1 MAAIGKIRSWGPG
14 LVVILGLG
22 LVGFIA
28 QDGFSTCKG
37 QAQVDSSTAG
47 VIDGEKIEIQEFQ
60 SLVGEYQE
68 FAKLQGQDN
77 LNEDQLNS
85 LRDYVWNECVN
96 NKLVE
101 EQAAK
106 LGLTVTDEEVVNVLK
121 EGTHPAISE
130 TPLLSQFV
138 NPQTRAFDANQVAAY
153 REYLKQQSQSN
164 AQAAEQAVL
173 FERCWPV
180 AERILAQK
188 ILEMK
193 YQTLLAGCVM
203 SNPVSAKAAFD
214 NQNIE
219 SEVIMASMPYTSIND
234 NEIEV
239 TDADLKAKYDE
250 MKEQFKTRADLAEIK
265 YVVCQVTASKKD
277 RDALMEVMQKASKA
291 LKSDSASVSDV
302 VREAQSQVA
311 YLGLPLSKN
320 ALPSDLADSIS
331 KMGAGQVTAPFES
344 RDNTFNVVKLF
355 SKENVAD
362 SIEFR
367 MISLMGMQSA
377 KATADSI
384 MKSISAG
391 VAFDSIAKKYN
402 QRGEKTWMTSNEYES
417 APTLTADNKAIYTAL
432 LKAPV
437 NEVKDLEL
445 SQGHIILQITQRKGN
460 VEKFNVAIVKRAIDF
475 SNETYNETYNKFSQ
489 FVSES
494 QDIEGLQAKCADY
507 GYVVMDGQVTNADH
521 TIANIRSSHDA
532 IKWLFTEA
540 EEGHISKVFDRCG
553 DNDRLMVVGLSKLT
567 PKGYAAQSTVEATLK
582 QEVLRDKKFAKLSEK
597 LAGVK
602 SVAEAQTKGARL
614 DSISHITF
622 RAPVYVPSIVMPE
635 PALSGAVAGTEK
647 GAFSK
652 HVVKGQ
658 AGAYVFQVINRTQR
672 EGVTFNEK
680 VSEAAL
686 RQSALQQTVGM
697 AMQELRDKVEIKDNR
712 YIFF

>member
-567 PKGYAAQSTVEATLK
+567 PKGYLAQSTVEATLK
-582 QEVLRDKKFAKLSEK
+582 KEVLLDKKFAKLSEQ

-602 SVAEAQTKGARL
+602 SVAEAQAKGARL

>member
-532 IKWLFTEA
+532 IKLLFTEA

-602 SVAEAQTKGARL
+602 SVAEAQAKGARL

>member
-602 SVAEAQTKGARL
+602 SVAEAQAKGARL

>member
-68 FAKLQGQDN
+68 LAKLQGQDN

-153 REYLKQQSQSN
+153 REYLKQQSQTN

-219 SEVIMASMPYTSIND
+219 SEVIMASMPYASIND

-265 YVVCQVTASKKD
+265 YVVCQVAASKKD

-344 RDNTFNVVKLF
+344 RDNTLNVVKLF

-567 PKGYAAQSTVEATLK
+567 PKGYAAQSTVETTLK
-582 QEVLRDKKFAKLSEK
+582 KEVLRDKKFAKLSEQ

-602 SVAEAQTKGARL
+602 SVAEAQAKGAHL

-622 RAPVYVPSIVMPE
+622 RAPVSVPSIVIPE

-697 AMQELRDKVEIKDNR
+697 AMQELRDMVEIKDNR

>member
-494 QDIEGLQAKCADY
+494 QNIEGLQAKCADY

-582 QEVLRDKKFAKLSEK
+582 QEVLRDKKFAKLSEQ

-602 SVAEAQTKGARL
+602 SVAEAQAKGARL

>member
-602 SVAEAQTKGARL
+602 SVAEAQAKGARL

-622 RAPVYVPSIVMPE
+622 RAPVYVPSIVIPE

>member
-367 MISLMGMQSA
+367 MISLMGMQTA

-460 VEKFNVAIVKRAIDF
+460 VEKFNVAIVKRA
-475 SNETYNETYNKFSQ
+475 T
-489 FVSES
+489 
-494 QDIEGLQAKCADY
+494 
-507 GYVVMDGQVTNADH
+507 
-521 TIANIRSSHDA
+521 NIRSSHDA

-602 SVAEAQTKGARL
+602 SVAEAQAKGARL

>member
-68 FAKLQGQDN
+68 LAKLQGQDN

-153 REYLKQQSQSN
+153 REYLKQQSQTN

-219 SEVIMASMPYTSIND
+219 SEVIMASMPYASIND

-367 MISLMGMQSA
+367 MISLMGMQTA

-602 SVAEAQTKGARL
+602 SVAEAQAKGARL

-622 RAPVYVPSIVMPE
+622 RAPVYVPSIVIPE

>member
-153 REYLKQQSQSN
+153 REYLKQQSQTN

-602 SVAEAQTKGARL
+602 SVAEAQAKGARL

-622 RAPVYVPSIVMPE
+622 RAPVYVPSIVIPE

>member
-219 SEVIMASMPYTSIND
+219 SEVIMASMPYASIND

-265 YVVCQVTASKKD
+265 YVVCQVAASKKD

-344 RDNTFNVVKLF
+344 RDNTLNVVKLF

-540 EEGHISKVFDRCG
+540 QEGHISKVFDRCG

-582 QEVLRDKKFAKLSEK
+582 QEVLRDKKFAKLSEQ

-602 SVAEAQTKGARL
+602 SVAEAQAKGARL

>member
-521 TIANIRSSHDA
+521 TIANMRSSHQH
-532 IKWLFTEA
+532 IMWLCTEA
-540 EEGHISKVFDRCG
+540 EEGHMSNVFDRCG

-602 SVAEAQTKGARL
+602 SVAEAQAKGARL

-622 RAPVYVPSIVMPE
+622 RAPVYVPSIVIPE

>member
-219 SEVIMASMPYTSIND
+219 SEVIMASMPYASIND

-367 MISLMGMQSA
+367 MISLMGMQTA

-602 SVAEAQTKGARL
+602 SVAEAQAKGARL

-622 RAPVYVPSIVMPE
+622 RAPVYVPSIVIPE

>member
-219 SEVIMASMPYTSIND
+219 SEVIMASMPYASIND

-344 RDNTFNVVKLF
+344 RDNTLNVVKLF

-602 SVAEAQTKGARL
+602 SVAEAQAKGARL

>member
-219 SEVIMASMPYTSIND
+219 SEVIMASMPYASIND

-602 SVAEAQTKGARL
+602 SVAEAQAKGARL

>member
-553 DNDRLMVVGLSKLT
+553 DNDRLMVVGLSKFT

-582 QEVLRDKKFAKLSEK
+582 QEVLRDKKFAKLSEQ

-622 RAPVYVPSIVMPE
+622 RAPVYVPSIVIPE